1 MGKLNK
7 EQWLGILRHTLTFA
21 GGIGVT
27 VGYIDAAVVTEVI
40 GLTIS
45 LVGIVWSVLTK
56 K

>member
-1 MGKLNK
+1 MKKLTK

-27 VGYIDAAVVTEVI
+27 VGYIDATVVTEVI
-40 GLTIS
+40 GLTTS
-45 LVGIVWSVLTK
+45 LVGVIWSVLTK